1 MLSWQRMVDELMKS
15 LETAGFSVSVQE
27 KVRYGKP
34 PAEVMQQIVDS
45 HLLASKPSGFL
56 VDKAQAGLPQP
67 ETKESP
73 EVSLWLREVSRC
85 LDAADGLSPRARS
98 HYLALCISSQE
109 ASVSRRFLGEWNKRF
124 ALVHGDEGTTYERR
138 PHKDEA
144 GLRTA
149 PRSPNRDGLQSAEEQ
164 DIQRLEDKLRGL
176 V

>member
-1 MLSWQRMVDELMKS
+1 MLSWQRMVDELMRS
-15 LETAGFSVSVQE
+15 LETAGFSKSVQE
-27 KVRYGKP
+27 KVRFGKLP
-34 PAEVMQQIVDS
+34 VEVMQQIVDS

-67 ETKESP
+67 ETEKDSP
-73 EVSLWLREVSRC
+73 LQEWFREVSRC

-144 GLRTA
+144 GLRAA
-149 PRSPNRDGLQSAEEQ
+149 PRSPNRDGVQSAEEQ
-164 DIQRLEDKLRGL
+164 DIPEEQDHLWRMG
-176 V
+176 